1 MKRTVSKAGRLLLL
15 YLLRDRGLLGDEV
28 SQSDLARWLQ
38 VNRST
43 IHKDLKTID
52 DVVELYRDLETT
64 QPWVKRFYTTA
75 EAADLLGLSHDAVLV
90 LIQEGAVRATHD
102 GPSLPYRIPVGEV
115 ARWKRFLDGVA
126 PLTGEAVKGSKGS

>member
-1 MKRTVSKAGRLLLL
+1 MTRRTVSKAGRLLLI

-28 SQSDLARWLQ
+28 SQSDLARWLE

-52 DVVELYRDLETT
+52 EVVELYQELETT
-64 QPWVKRFYTTA
+64 QPWVKRFYSTA
-75 EAADLLGLSHDAVLV
+75 EAADLLGLSQDAVLM
-90 LIQEGAVRATHD
+90 LIQEGKIEATHD
-102 GPSLPYRIPVGEV
+102 GTSLPWRIPVGEV

-126 PLTGEAVKGSKGS
+126 PLDEGAVKGS

>member
-52 DVVELYRDLETT
+52 EVVALYHDLETI
-64 QPWVKRFYTTA
+64 QPWVKRFYSTT
-75 EAADLLGLSHDAVLV
+75 EVADLLGLSHEAVLR
-90 LIQEGAVRATHD
+90 LIQDGAVKATHD
-102 GPSLPYRIPVGEV
+102 GPSLPYRIHVGEV
-115 ARWKRFLDGVA
+115 NRWKRFLDGVA
-126 PLTGEAVKGSKGS
+126 PLGEEAVKGS